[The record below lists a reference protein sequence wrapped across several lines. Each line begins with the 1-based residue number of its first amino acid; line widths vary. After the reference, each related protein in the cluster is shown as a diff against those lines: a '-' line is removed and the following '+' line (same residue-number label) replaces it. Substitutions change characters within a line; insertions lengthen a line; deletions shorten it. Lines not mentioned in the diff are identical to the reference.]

1 MRINTFNHNTD
12 DIMDSADNY
21 EDIYEEI
28 RLDPYTQLPFARN
41 NNNNMPEIHKNVMTV
56 QSIQHNT
63 LPNSSSTAT
72 PHLHPPQVSSY
83 SRAKKKDNKSVLIIL
98 SSSFFHFP
106 RLFSFSSTF
115 PLQQY

>member
-56 QSIQHNT
+56 QSIQHNIEIGHPVVMH
-63 LPNSSSTAT
+63 LVGATAVHKIRKCAPRTGAIAVHFILGST
-72 PHLHPPQVSSY
+72 PHE
-83 SRAKKKDNKSVLIIL
+83 
-98 SSSFFHFP
+98 
-106 RLFSFSSTF
+106 
-115 PLQQY
+115 

>member
-56 QSIQHNT
+56 QSIQHNNINT
-63 LPNSSSTAT
+63 LPNNST
-72 PHLHPPQVSSY
+72 PHPAHPPQVSSY
-83 SRAKKKDNKSVLIIL
+83 SRAQKK
-98 SSSFFHFP
+98 
-106 RLFSFSSTF
+106 
-115 PLQQY
+115 

>member
-1 MRINTFNHNTD
+1 MRINTFNHNTE